1 MDGDTSELSQSDTST
16 SDVSISKTPVSLLQE
31 LCLRKGLIPRYEL
44 IQIMGVVHDPT
55 FKYKVTV
62 GDQVGVGS
70 GRTKQMAK
78 HEAASALLEN
88 LKQLSSGSGA
98 SVSSSE
104 IVSKVVADV
113 TSTMEGFHISAP
125 AKTEIAG
132 NPIGKYFCTTCN
144 PFRSSNPLDIIS
156 FWNGRQ

>member
-1 MDGDTSELSQSDTST
+1 MDGDNSELSQGDTSIP
-16 SDVSISKTPVSLLQE
+16 DVSVSKTPVSLLQE

-62 GDQVGVGS
+62 GDLVAVGS

-78 HEAASALLEN
+78 HESAAAMLEI
-88 LKQLSSGSGA
+88 LKQISSGSQTSA
-98 SVSSSE
+98 SSSE

-113 TSTMEGFHISAP
+113 TSSMEGFHIAAP
-125 AKTEIAG
+125 AKNEIAG
-132 NPIGKYFCTTCN
+132 NPIGIFIHLT
-144 PFRSSNPLDIIS
+144 
-156 FWNGRQ
+156 